1 MLVLVVSVMLIV
13 LALGCENDRLVTLVA
28 NTAERPPAEMARSM
42 LSDVS
47 VNVFERVMTY
57 REVASGSVSH
67 PAEKLSWLVVFPLI
81 GFVCPI
87 PGPPTIWTT

>member
-1 MLVLVVSVMLIV
+1 MVSVMLIE

-28 NTAERPPAEMARSM
+28 RTAERPPEEMARSM
-42 LSDVS
+42 LSDVR

-57 REVASGSVSH
+57 REVASGSVFH
-67 PAEKLSWLVVFPLI
+67 PVEKLSWLVVFPLI

-87 PGPPTIWTT
+87 PVPPTIWTT